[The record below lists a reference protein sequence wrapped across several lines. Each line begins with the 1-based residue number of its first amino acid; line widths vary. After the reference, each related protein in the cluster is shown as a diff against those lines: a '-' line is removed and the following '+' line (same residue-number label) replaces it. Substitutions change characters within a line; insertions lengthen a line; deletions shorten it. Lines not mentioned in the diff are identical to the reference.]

1 MSDDFQYERRFFC
14 REFPVEYDD
23 GDAPA
28 LIVQSYFVHQD
39 GFALRIR
46 LRSRDIR
53 VPMGP
58 QADGLTTLMQY
69 REHFSEAYVTVQGNA
84 VGGTRY
90 EAEHA
95 IDANIAIELVLRGG
109 TPIIKN
115 RYSVWLG
122 EDGWEIDVFGANN
135 SGLILAQVERSG
147 PVTNLAIPSFCTAE
161 VTDDHRFYND
171 GLASK
176 PFITWKDDYAEEL
189 ERHGAHFS
197 QLFGQN
203 RLE

>member
-23 GDAPA
+23 GDAPT

-69 REHFSEAYVTVQGNA
+69 REHFSEAFVTVQGNA

-90 EAEHA
+90 EAERT

-135 SGLILAQVERSG
+135 SGLILAQVERSS
-147 PVTNLAIPSFCTAE
+147 PVTNLTIPSFCTAE
-161 VTDDHRFYND
+161 VTEDQRFYND

-176 PFITWKDDYAEEL
+176 PFITWRDDYYEEL
-189 ERHGAHFS
+189 ERYGAHFS
-197 QLFGQN
+197 QLFGRN
-203 RLE
+203 RME